1 MTDLEP
7 AGGTTNPTDRRRG
20 MWYGVAAY
28 LVWGLSPLFWN
39 LTDDG
44 DAVDFLLHRA
54 LWALPILAI
63 ALSLRHKW
71 PEVREAYRSGR
82 SRIITVIAAGLL
94 AINWGV
100 FLWAVTN
107 EQVVEASLGYFINP
121 LVSVALGVVVLREHL
136 RRLQWVAVG
145 IAAAGVIAMTI
156 RVGNL
161 PWVAIAL
168 ALSFGTYG
176 LLKKNPATP
185 GPLVSLFGEVTVMAL
200 PALVVLTLFRDSQ
213 TGGFGSSVGMSVFL
227 VGTGLITVIPLLL
240 FGAAAKRIKLSTIG
254 LLQYIAPTMQ
264 FLLGV
269 TVFDEH
275 LSTDALIGFVC
286 VWVALALYT
295 WDNVRA
301 TTRSGSLVA

>member
-1 MTDLEP
+1 MTDTEAP
-7 AGGTTNPTDRRRG
+7 HTSPERAEHRQG

-39 LTDDG
+39 LSDDG
-44 DAVDFLLHRA
+44 DAIDLLLYRT

-63 ALSLRHKW
+63 ALSVRRQW
-71 PEVREAYRSGR
+71 PEVRAAYESGR
-82 SRIITVIAAGLL
+82 SRIITLVAAGLL

-107 EQVVEASLGYFINP
+107 DQVLEASLGYFINP

-145 IAAAGVIAMTI
+145 VAAIGVTVMTV
-156 RVGNL
+156 RVGSL
-161 PWVAIAL
+161 PWVALTL
-168 ALSFGTYG
+168 ALSFGFYG

-185 GPLVSLFGEVTVMAL
+185 GPLVSLFGEISVMAI
-200 PALVVLTLFRDSQ
+200 PALVALSFFRDSQ
-213 TGGFGSSVGMSVFL
+213 AESFGSSIGMSAFL
-227 VGTGLITVIPLLL
+227 IGTGLITVIPLLL

-254 LLQYIAPTMQ
+254 LLQYIAPTLQ

-269 TVFDEH
+269 IVFNEQ
-275 LSTDALIGFVC
+275 LSADALVGFML
-286 VWVALALYT
+286 VWLALAVYT
-295 WDNVRA
+295 WDNIRA
-301 TTRSGSLVA
+301 SESSGSLTS

>member
-1 MTDLEP
+1 MTDIESIDE
-7 AGGTTNPTDRRRG
+7 ATEQTAHRRG
-20 MWYGVAAY
+20 LWYGVAAY

-44 DAVDFLLHRA
+44 DAIDFLLHRT

-63 ALSLRHKW
+63 ALSLRHQW
-71 PEVREAYRSGR
+71 PEVRKAYRSGR
-82 SRIITVIAAGLL
+82 SRAITVVAAGLL

-107 EQVVEASLGYFINP
+107 DQVVEASLGYFVNP
-121 LVSVALGVVVLREHL
+121 LVSVALGVIVLREHL
-136 RRLQWVAVG
+136 RRLQWLAVG
-145 IAAAGVIAMTI
+145 VAAAGVAVMTV
-156 RVGNL
+156 RVGSL

-168 ALSFGTYG
+168 ALSFGFYG

-185 GPLVSLFGEVTVMAL
+185 SPLVSLFGEVSVMAI
-200 PALVVLTLFRDSQ
+200 PALVALSFFRHSQ
-213 TGGFGSSVGMSVFL
+213 AGGFGSSMAMSAFL
-227 VGTGLITVIPLLL
+227 IGTGLITVIPLLL

-254 LLQYIAPTMQ
+254 LLQYIAPTLQ

-275 LSTDALIGFVC
+275 LSADALIGFVF
-286 VWVALALYT
+286 VWLGLAIYT
-295 WDNVRA
+295 WDNLRA
-301 TTRSGSLVA
+301 VARSGSVAV